1 MAHLVSNAGYHDL
14 VRRLNRFPQGA
25 PPSDTLFPIL
35 KMLFS
40 EQEAEWVSRL
50 PIRVFLAAQAARR
63 WSISPS
69 AARRRLEDLC
79 RRGLVV
85 DFTHPDGFCYC
96 LPPPM
101 AGFFEFS
108 MMRLRG
114 DLDQKALAELLYH
127 YINVEDDFA
136 AALFAQGGTQLGRI
150 FTKEAFLD
158 NPLQLTVLD
167 FERASHVIRTAGAI
181 ALGICYCRHKMDHL
195 GKACDAP
202 QELCLT
208 FNHAAAFLMRHG
220 HARPIDSVEALDVL
234 QRANAHHLVQFG
246 ENVRREVNFIC
257 NCCKCCCEAMLA
269 ARRFAL
275 MHPVHAAPFV
285 PCVAPDLCS
294 NCGLCAT
301 HCPVEAIATA
311 ETNTG
316 QAAYAG
322 TAEVEVQRCLG
333 CGVCAGVCPTGA
345 ITMVQGPPRVLT
357 PLNTAHRTVLM
368 AIERGTLPHI
378 LLNNASIPGYRLLA
392 VILGVIFRLP
402 PVKQLLAA
410 EQLQSRYLEWMIQRL
425 RWQPRLD

>member
-40 EQEAEWVSRL
+40 EKEAGWVSRL
-50 PIRVFLAAQAARR
+50 PIRVFSAEQAAKR
-63 WSISPS
+63 WSIAPS
-69 AARRRLEDLC
+69 AARRRLDDLC

-85 DFTHPDGFCYC
+85 DFAYPDGFRYC

-108 MMRLRG
+108 MMRLRS

-127 YINVEDDFA
+127 YINVEHDFA
-136 AALFAQGGTQLGRI
+136 AALFARGEIQLGRI
-150 FTKEAFLD
+150 FTKEALLD
-158 NPLQLTVLD
+158 DPLQLTVLD

-181 ALGICYCRHKMDHL
+181 ALGICYCRHKMGHL
-195 GKACDAP
+195 GTACDAP
-202 QELCLT
+202 LELCLT
-208 FNHAAAFLMRHG
+208 FNHAAAFLIRHG
-220 HARPIDSVEALDVL
+220 HARPIESVEALDVL

-257 NCCKCCCEAMLA
+257 NCCKCCCEAMQA

-285 PCVAPDLCS
+285 PRVAPDLCS
-294 NCGLCAT
+294 GCGLCAT
-301 HCPVEAIATA
+301 HCPVEAIAP
-311 ETNTG
+311 
-316 QAAYAG
+316 AAPAPDQPVRAG
-322 TAEVEVQRCLG
+322 TARVDVQRCLG
-333 CGVCAGVCPTGA
+333 CGVCAGVCPNGA
-345 ITMVQGPPRVLT
+345 ITMVEGPPRVLT
-357 PLNTAHRTVLM
+357 PRDTAHRTVLM

-378 LLNNASIPGYRLLA
+378 LLNNASIPGHRLLA
-392 VILGVIFRLP
+392 VILDVIFRLP
-402 PVKQLLAA
+402 PVQQLLAA
-410 EQLQSRYLEWMIQRL
+410 HQLQSRYLEWLIDRL
-425 RWQPRLD
+425 RWQPRLY